1 MFPQKN
7 TNYIKNLVEVNKL
20 IAEDILSNP
29 SFNVEEL
36 EEIRDKMSSLI
47 EQLEF
52 WAEQDNSNR
61 FMYELKEFLN
71 WIIDNYS

>member
-1 MFPQKN
+1 MN
-7 TNYIKNLVEVNKL
+7 HTDYIKNLVEANKL

-29 SFNVEEL
+29 SFSVEEL

-52 WAEQDNSNR
+52 WAEQNNSNR
-61 FMYELKEFLN
+61 FMYELKEYLN
-71 WIIDNYS
+71 WIINNYS

>member
-1 MFPQKN
+1 MN
-7 TNYIKNLVEVNKL
+7 HTNYIKNLVEVNKL

-61 FMYELKEFLN
+61 FMYELKEYLN

>member
-1 MFPQKN
+1 MN
-7 TNYIKNLVEVNKL
+7 HTDYIKNLVEANKL

-29 SFNVEEL
+29 SFSVEEL

-52 WAEQDNSNR
+52 WAEQDNFNR
-61 FMYELKEFLN
+61 FMYELKEYLN